1 MTLSEKIKVM
11 QYFEQGGEVECRRMY
26 SPPSTKWEA
35 NDNPQWDWITFEYRI
50 KPKPVELLYEWW
62 YKPPSVDY
70 YTISQILRTEKD
82 AQKNYPNCL
91 HGKTGRAFDP
101 EILELIEVKK

>member
-11 QYFEQGGEVECRRMY
+11 QHFEQGGEVEFKRRINKFENNWQENEHPY
-26 SPPSTKWEA
+26 
-35 NDNPQWDWITFEYRI
+35 WDWATFDYRI